1 MSETDTDDQLP
12 TLVLGGTGKTGRRVV
27 ERLTRRHLPVR
38 VGSRSAGVPFDW
50 EDSATWG
57 PSLDGV
63 GAVYVSYFPDLAAS
77 GTPEA
82 VGAFADLAVA
92 RGVKRLVLLSGR
104 GEEEA
109 QASEK
114 AVADSGAD
122 WTVLRASW
130 FAQNFSEGYLL
141 DPLLGGDVAL
151 PAGAVGEPF
160 TDADDI
166 AEVAAAV
173 LTEDGHIG
181 QDYELTGPRLL
192 TFAEAVGTIADA
204 AGRPITYTEIPAED
218 FAAGLAAE
226 QVPADIVELLMYLF
240 TTVLDG
246 RNASVGDGVERVLGR
261 PAKDFADYARDAA
274 ATGIWGGEVAS

>member
-63 GAVYVSYFPDLAAS
+63 GAVYVSYFPDLAAR
-77 GTPEA
+77 GAPEV
-82 VGAFADLAVA
+82 VGAFAEVAVA

>member
-1 MSETDTDDQLP
+1 MSETDTHDQLP

-63 GAVYVSYFPDLAAS
+63 GAVYVSYFPDLAAR
-77 GTPEA
+77 GAPEA
-82 VGAFADLAVA
+82 LGAFADLAVA
-92 RGVKRLVLLSGR
+92 SGVRRLVLLSGR

-141 DPLLGGDVAL
+141 DPVLGGDVAL

-181 QDYELTGPRLL
+181 EVYELTGPRLL

-204 AGRPITYTEIPAED
+204 AGRPIHYTEIPAED

-246 RNASVGDGVERVLGR
+246 RNASVGDGVERVLDR